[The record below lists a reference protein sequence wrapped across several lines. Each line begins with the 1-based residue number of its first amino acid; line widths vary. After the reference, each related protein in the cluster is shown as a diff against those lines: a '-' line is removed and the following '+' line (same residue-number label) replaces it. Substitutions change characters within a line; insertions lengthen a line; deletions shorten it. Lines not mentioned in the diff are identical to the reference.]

1 MMEPLFAG
9 LDLGTSGARAVAI
22 DGEGAVA
29 ATAARSIPAPREEAD
44 GGRLQDPA
52 SWREA
57 AFGTLRE
64 LGEAC
69 GPRIQ
74 ALAIDG
80 TSGTLLL
87 TDGEGRPLQP
97 ARMYHDAS
105 AAHLA
110 ARIDEV
116 APADSAA
123 HGATSPLARLLV
135 MQKQAPAARYALHQ
149 ADWLAGLLTGRFGR
163 SDDNNALK
171 LGWDPVGRTW
181 PDWMSELGVR
191 RALLPEVVVPGTQLG
206 PIAAE
211 VADQLAFDR
220 RCLIVAGTTDGCA
233 SFLATGASEIGE
245 GVSAL
250 GSTLTLKLFS
260 ERAISAPQFGVYSH
274 RLRGGWLA
282 GGAASTGGAALLR
295 YFSAERLDALI
306 PELEPDHPTGF
317 DWHPLPSRGERFPVN
332 DPELT
337 FEPERPADDARFLQ
351 GLLEGIAAVEARGY
365 RLLAELGGPQL
376 RSVRTVGGGARNPA
390 WSRIRARLLKVPLLA
405 PISLDAAYG
414 TALLARSGTG

>member
-1 MMEPLFAG
+1 
-9 LDLGTSGARAVAI
+9 
-22 DGEGAVA
+22 
-29 ATAARSIPAPREEAD
+29 
-44 GGRLQDPA
+44 
-52 SWREA
+52 
-57 AFGTLRE
+57 
-64 LGEAC
+64 
-69 GPRIQ
+69 
-74 ALAIDG
+74 
-80 TSGTLLL
+80 
-87 TDGEGRPLQP
+87 
-97 ARMYHDAS
+97 
-105 AAHLA
+105 
-110 ARIDEV
+110 
-116 APADSAA
+116 
-123 HGATSPLARLLV
+123 
-135 MQKQAPAARYALHQ
+135 
-149 ADWLAGLLTGRFGR
+149 
-163 SDDNNALK
+163 
-171 LGWDPVGRTW
+171 
-181 PDWMSELGVR
+181 
-191 RALLPEVVVPGTQLG
+191 VPGTQLG